1 MFIQL
6 MNTTIWNLRVGN
18 QNSEIMKWTGMLL
31 LTCKICVWL
40 VKTSTSRRLCNNH
53 LYTVGFVANRGKL
66 LHRLVFK
73 CTRWLFKKCMHWI
86 SYDNWVEGKTN
97 KRRSTLQTFSYM
109 WILLSRAL
117 CFEFWFSCKRLHK
130 SLCWCWMHLDTE

>member
-86 SYDNWVEGKTN
+86 SYDDWVEGKMN
-97 KRRSTLQTFSYM
+97 KKKINIANIFLYVNFVVKGVMFLIFHSVAKDCTKVYVGAEC
-109 WILLSRAL
+109 I
-117 CFEFWFSCKRLHK
+117 
-130 SLCWCWMHLDTE
+130 